1 MCCLQERVFASPR
14 KTRARARIFR
24 FFSPFFC
31 SFPFATCLPPLLAT
45 RKNVEEKGLLRRKK
59 DATFENAERTRERV
73 VRYHSHS
80 FPLSHFIFLTRA
92 SFPPP
97 HNECARETPSRRKK
111 KKTRNPNEC
120 KKFATRD
127 DANVLRAH
135 AFYREMYSMH
145 VHETMPFSK
154 ISFVDVVDVVGVSHC

>member
-1 MCCLQERVFASPR
+1 MLSSRARLRESSQNA
-14 KTRARARIFR
+14 RARAHLS
-24 FFSPFFC
+24 FFFAFFLFLPFC
-31 SFPFATCLPPLLAT
+31 NLPPPSPCPEKKCRGEGST
-45 RKNVEEKGLLRRKK
+45 TEEERRDVRKRR
-59 DATFENAERTRERV
+59 TNARTRR
-73 VRYHSHS
+73 SIS
-80 FPLSHFIFLTRA
+80 FPLVSTLPLHLSKTRIFSST
-92 SFPPP
+92 

-120 KKFATRD
+120 KKCATRD